1 MKALRPTDRMNDGGV
16 DFWQGNSDVV
26 INGCDIDVWED
37 KAGFNKV
44 PPPGLAEVQ
53 PQVLLTNGS
62 NTFFPQMYSK
72 DNGPII
78 EVQ

>member
-1 MKALRPTDRMNDGGV
+1 MNDGGV

-26 INGCDIDVWED
+26 INGCNIVIWGCNIVIWED

-62 NTFFPQMYSK
+62 NTFFPQRYSK

-78 EVQ
+78 AVQ